1 MKKLA
6 ITALSCV
13 CLNSAH
19 AGEVDM
25 WEHIGKLQD
34 QMVLVS
40 NQIIA
45 LANRIASIPAGPQGP
60 QGMPGQKG
68 ERGPAGHYQAGSG
81 IRIEGEV
88 ISANIIT
95 HQIGELYQGGIVFW
109 VDNTGQH
116 GLIAST
122 HDVNA
127 QGIQWRN
134 GESGNKITNA
144 RADGIGAGE
153 SNTRLIIS
161 EQTIDNQNGQFAA
174 LLAHQYS
181 VSEDGETP
189 CVTPANAQSLCYG
202 GWYLPSIYELSLLKA
217 NLQLQGLTSFAPD
230 YYWSSTESSVSQAWL
245 QNFSTGEVIASD
257 KASTLGHVRAVRQF

>member
-6 ITALSCV
+6 ITALSCL
-13 CLNSAH
+13 CFNSAQ
-19 AGEVDM
+19 AGDVDM

-122 HDVNA
+122 RDVNA

-161 EQTIDNQNGQFAA
+161 EQTIDNQTGQFAA
-174 LLAHQYS
+174 LLANQYS

-189 CVTPANAQSLCYG
+189 CITPANPQSLCYG

-217 NLQLQGLTSFAPD
+217 NLQPQGLTSFAPD